1 MHLAIRDS
9 AVRYLGDVTASQPS
23 WLGMIAI
30 GAALKR
36 SSKDESLSRKIHNRS
51 ALEILVLAMEKP
63 LSQMAL
69 LKIRLGTN
77 ATMEPF

>member
-23 WLGMIAI
+23 WLGIIAI

-51 ALEILVLAMEKP
+51 ALEISVLAMEKP
-63 LSQMAL
+63 LSQM
-69 LKIRLGTN
+69 
-77 ATMEPF
+77 EPLTAR

>member
-1 MHLAIRDS
+1 MHLAIHDS

-23 WLGMIAI
+23 WLEMIAI

-63 LSQMAL
+63 LPQMAL
-69 LKIRLGTN
+69 LTIRLRGNN
-77 ATMEPF
+77 AQWNF

>member
-1 MHLAIRDS
+1 MHLAIGDS
-9 AVRYLGDVTASQPS
+9 AVRYRRDVTASHPS

-51 ALEILVLAMEKP
+51 APEILVLAMEKP

-69 LKIRLGTN
+69 LTIRPRGKN
-77 ATMEPF
+77 ATMEF